1 MIAGRPSYEDPQ
13 PGENRIHV
21 QGPVAQVP
29 LQTALPLAIA
39 LQSLV
44 TSAAKYRVLSNGT
57 GQIRIHWRRDGTGP
71 PRRLHLMWEEA
82 EGPSVQKPV
91 RRGFGTQLIE
101 RSLAQELAGEVRMEF
116 SETSVV
122 CSLDAPP
129 MS

>member
-1 MIAGRPSYEDPQ
+1 M
-13 PGENRIHV
+13 